1 LGGVQVLG
9 SEAMIYDRDIALFRD
24 LAAISPDIL
33 TLYPVSKIEAL
44 ERAARIDGLI
54 AKQLSQSMS
63 INAKLQARIEAL
75 EAALRKCVQ
84 YHVEA
89 AADCRAISA
98 VNQDNCLGPDSLTAA
113 IDHDIAAEDIG
124 EIVRAALDKEC

>member
-1 LGGVQVLG
+1 M
-9 SEAMIYDRDIALFRD
+9 SEREELI
-24 LAAISPDIL
+24 
-33 TLYPVSKIEAL
+33 
-44 ERAARIDGLI
+44 GLI
-54 AKQLSQSMS
+54 RDEYDPRPNLGRGDYPAFDWDDGTERIADAILADRVLLLRKY
-63 INAKLQARIEAL
+63 AARIEAL